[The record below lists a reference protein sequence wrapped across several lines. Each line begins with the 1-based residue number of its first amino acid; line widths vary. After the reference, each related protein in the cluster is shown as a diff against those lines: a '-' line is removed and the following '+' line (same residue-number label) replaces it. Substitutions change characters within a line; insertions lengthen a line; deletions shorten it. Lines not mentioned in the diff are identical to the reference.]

1 MLIYVRVKPKTWS
14 DFLSKTHNKVRF
26 STGRQSNYPLFAN
39 VKLLL
44 KPLLRIN
51 CRERRQ
57 QFLTFQ
63 MWFVSGSYNHPKGLQ
78 FLLCVENLF
87 PSRHIYYVKSCCPF
101 MVFFSS
107 GCCDATAI
115 VCLAATVALC
125 RRYWSLRLSP
135 VSLETNV
142 ALLLT
147 SAHPKLWGQNFD
159 VGFFLINRTQKVSRK
174 CFPFVCGCLRCF
186 RWKVLCSSV
195 VFTFWL
201 PAKDLENLC
210 CVTSYKR
217 FSKSSFTYILSHEQ
231 SYMTS
236 ERNSLGDVL
245 HMRKQKNLQM

>member
-1 MLIYVRVKPKTWS
+1 MLNYVRVEPETWS

-63 MWFVSGSYNHPKGLQ
+63 MWFLSGSYNHPKGLQ

-87 PSRHIYYVKSCCPF
+87 PSCHIYYVKSCCPF

-115 VCLAATVALC
+115 VCSLVSKVLIPSALTCLPGNQRSAAFDVSTSQTVGA
-125 RRYWSLRLSP
+125 
-135 VSLETNV
+135 
-142 ALLLT
+142 
-147 SAHPKLWGQNFD
+147 KLWCWLLFD
-159 VGFFLINRTQKVSRK
+159 QSNTKSTAESVSH
-174 CFPFVCGCLRCF
+174 
-186 RWKVLCSSV
+186 SSV
-195 VFTFWL
+195 V
-201 PAKDLENLC
+201 ACVASDERC
-210 CVTSYKR
+210 CV
-217 FSKSSFTYILSHEQ
+217 
-231 SYMTS
+231 
-236 ERNSLGDVL
+236 VL
-245 HMRKQKNLQM
+245 